1 MKSTT
6 IGILLFVAIVA
17 VGAFFVFGSA
27 GGSGQIPGNA
37 VNSGT
42 SGTGEGS
49 AGSGNVQKVTLSIK
63 NSNYYPQVIKA
74 SEGVPVELTL
84 DSSVSG
90 CLRGFVISD
99 LGVRANSR
107 SPSDTIKFTPTKKG
121 TFRFS
126 CPMGMGTGTIVVE

>member
-6 IGILLFVAIVA
+6 IGILLFIVIVA
-17 VGAFFVFGSA
+17 VGTFFVFGA
-27 GGSGQIPGNA
+27 GGSGQITGNA

-42 SGTGEGS
+42 GGTGEGS
-49 AGSGNVQKVTLSIK
+49 AGGGNVQKITLSIK

-74 SEGVPVELTL
+74 SEGVPVELIL